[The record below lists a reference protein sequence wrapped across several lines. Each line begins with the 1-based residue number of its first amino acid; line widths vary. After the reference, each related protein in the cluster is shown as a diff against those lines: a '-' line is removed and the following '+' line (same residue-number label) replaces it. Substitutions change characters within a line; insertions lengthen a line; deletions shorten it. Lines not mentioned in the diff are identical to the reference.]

1 MKRQIYT
8 HLEAWKVSSSRMPL
22 LVRGARQIGK
32 TYIIESFARAEFED
46 SLIVNFEVQPE
57 YQACFSTLDPKTI
70 LDRLEFISQKKITPG
85 KTLLFLDEI
94 QECPE
99 AIQALRY
106 FKEQYT
112 TLHVIGAG
120 SLLEFTLNEAEFR
133 MPVGRVEFL
142 YMYPLNFSE
151 FLNALGHEKLIQ
163 HISHANIVSGIDPV
177 AHQQLLKHLKL
188 FFVLGGMPAV
198 IQAYID
204 GESPLRCQGIQAF
217 LLNTYRNDFGKYASR
232 ANQQHCRR
240 IFEKTPSL
248 IAKHFKYNDIDPD
261 TQSRSLKIALHL
273 LIQAGLLLPVYE
285 TKASAL
291 PLNAAINEK
300 KFKLLFVDIGLVNFS
315 TQLSASI
322 LMQDDLLLLN
332 DGAIAEQF
340 VGQELIATQPN
351 FHEPA
356 LYFWQQN
363 QRNDS
368 AEVDYIIQHQQH
380 IFPIEVKAGK
390 TGRLRSLHAFIN
402 THKSPIG
409 IKISQEPLRFDGKI
423 LSLPLYMISELNRI
437 VDITGTKLAD

>member
-1 MKRQIYT
+1 MRRQIYDY
-8 HLEAWKVSSSRMPL
+8 LLRWKTAPSRMPL

-32 TYIIESFARAEFED
+32 TYVIESFAKKEFVEY
-46 SLIVNFEVQPE
+46 LIVNFEVQPE
-57 YQACFSTLDPKTI
+57 YKACFSTLDPKII
-70 LDRLEFISQKKITPG
+70 LERLEILSKKNLAPE

-94 QECPE
+94 QECPK

-106 FKEQYT
+106 FKERYPA
-112 TLHVIGAG
+112 LHVIGAG

-151 FLNALGHEKLIQ
+151 FLNALGHEKLIRHLSQ
-163 HISHANIVSGIDPV
+163 ASITTSIDPV
-177 AHQQLLKHLKL
+177 AHEQLLTLLKL

-198 IQAYID
+198 VQTYIH
-204 GESPLRCQGIQAF
+204 GESLLRCQEIQAF
-217 LLNTYRNDFGKYASR
+217 LLNTYRNDFGKYASL

-240 IFEKTPSL
+240 IFEKSPSL
-248 IAKHFKYNDIDPD
+248 IAQHFKYSDIDPD
-261 TQSRSLKIALHL
+261 VQSRSLKAALHL

-285 TKASAL
+285 TKATAL

-300 KFKLLFVDIGLVNFS
+300 KFKLLFVDIGFVHFS
-315 TQLSASI
+315 MQLNATI
-322 LMQDDLLLLN
+322 LMQDNILFLN
-332 DGAIAEQF
+332 DGALAEQF

-368 AEVDYIIQHQQH
+368 AEVDYIMQYQQH
-380 IFPIEVKAGK
+380 ILPIEVKAGK
-390 TGRLRSLHAFIN
+390 TGRLRSLHSFMN
-402 THKSPIG
+402 THKSTIG
-409 IKISQEPLRFDGKI
+409 IKISQEPLHFDGKI
-423 LSLPLYMISELNRI
+423 LSLPFYMISELNRI
-437 VDITGTKLAD
+437 IHLCDV

>member
-1 MKRQIYT
+1 MKRQIYA
-8 HLEAWKVSSSRMPL
+8 HLHAWKNSLSRMPL
-22 LVRGARQIGK
+22 LIRGARQIGK
-32 TYIIESFARAEFED
+32 TYIIESFAKAEFED
-46 SLIVNFEVQPE
+46 YLIVNFEMQPE
-57 YQACFSTLDPKTI
+57 YKSCFSSLEPQTI
-70 LDRLEFISQKKITPG
+70 IDRLEFISKKNITPG

-112 TLHVIGAG
+112 ALHVIGAG
-120 SLLEFTLNEAEFR
+120 SLLEFTLNEADFR
-133 MPVGRVEFL
+133 LPVGRVEFL

-151 FLNALGHEKLIQ
+151 FLLALGHEKLIQ
-163 HISHANIVSGIDPV
+163 HMSQATIASGIDPV
-177 AHQQLLKHLKL
+177 AHQQLLKYLKL

-198 IQAYID
+198 IQAYIN

-217 LLNTYRNDFGKYASR
+217 LMNTYRNDFGKYASR

-240 IFEKTPSL
+240 IFEKAPSL
-248 IAKHFKYNDIDPD
+248 IAKHFKYNDVDPD
-261 TQSRSLKIALHL
+261 VQSRTLKIALHL

-285 TKASAL
+285 TKANGL

-315 TQLSASI
+315 TQLNASI

-368 AEVDYIIQHQQH
+368 AEVDYIIQYQH
-380 IFPIEVKAGK
+380 HILPIEVKAGK
-390 TGRLRSLHAFIN
+390 TGRLRSLHAFIKKHN
-402 THKSPIG
+402 SPIG
-409 IKISQEPLRFDGKI
+409 VKISQEPLSLDGKV

-437 VDITGTKLAD
+437 VDICITP